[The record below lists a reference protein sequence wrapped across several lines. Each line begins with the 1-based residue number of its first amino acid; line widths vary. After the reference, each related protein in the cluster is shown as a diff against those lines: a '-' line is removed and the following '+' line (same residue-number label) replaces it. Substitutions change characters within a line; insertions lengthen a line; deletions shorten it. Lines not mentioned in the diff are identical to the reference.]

1 VAATYVSDRTEAGVD
16 GAHTDTL
23 ENIGRIDMGAPL
35 HTIVWVDHREAKL
48 FNVLGSE
55 QDDVVINSHTSVQ
68 RLHHQAS
75 KDPGQAV
82 DVEFFRRIVAAL
94 NHTRGMLITGP
105 GNAKFELKRYIEE
118 HRPDL
123 APRVSET
130 ELDTPGEAGLRAL
143 ANDFITRSGAAR
155 DAS

>member
-1 VAATYVSDRTEAGVD
+1 
-16 GAHTDTL
+16 
-23 ENIGRIDMGAPL
+23 MGAPL

-55 QDDVVINSHTSVQ
+55 HDDVVINSHTSVQ

-143 ANDFITRSGAAR
+143 ANDFITRSGAAQYR